1 MDIQVVLTHDDPKLG
16 RRGQV
21 VKVSPGFAQNFLFP
35 HKKAVPA
42 TPSNVK
48 AFQNEKAQ
56 ADKRESLEKAE
67 AQVIAEKILALTLT
81 LPVRTGDSDKLYG
94 AVTSHEIQ
102 GRLAS
107 HGISLE
113 KKDIHLA
120 EPIKKLGS
128 YEVLVKTHRDISAKL
143 KLKVVKQ
150 D

>member
-1 MDIQVVLTHDDPKLG
+1 MDIQVVLTNDDPKLG

-42 TPSNVK
+42 TPANIK
-48 AFQNEKAQ
+48 AYENEKAQ
-56 ADKRESLEKAE
+56 ADKREQLEKAE
-67 AQVIAEKILALTLT
+67 AQAIADKILALTLT

-94 AVTSHEIQ
+94 AVTSHEIHD
-102 GRLAS
+102 RLAS
-107 HGISLE
+107 QGISLD
-113 KKDIHLA
+113 KKNIHLS
-120 EPIKKLGS
+120 EPIKKLGT